1 MECQWRHTTTTR
13 PTRHGLDTS
22 PPLPSPRFI
31 PPLPLSPVTRTYALA
46 TLVLFSAC
54 ASRSPRFPGPLA
66 AVGSPGTVVQGP
78 QALSLPEVP
87 EAPPPVSRRGPPI
100 GTAVASAAD
109 HYLSHR
115 PRGFRDDCSG
125 FVCAAVDRAGL
136 PIEGNTRSLWEWA
149 SEQGITHRKKVAKI
163 GDLVFFDNTY
173 DRNKNGRW
181 DDALSHIAIVI
192 RIGPDGTMTL
202 AHSGT
207 SKGRTTMTMNLH
219 RADDATVNSYLRAK
233 KSHDKK
239 SVRYL
244 SGQLWRGFATLSA
257 DDMELSG

>member
-1 MECQWRHTTTTR
+1 MIRI
-13 PTRHGLDTS
+13 S
-22 PPLPSPRFI
+22 
-31 PPLPLSPVTRTYALA
+31 ALA
-46 TLVLFSAC
+46 IVVFCSAC
-54 ASRSPRFPGPLA
+54 ASRAPRFPGPLA

-78 QALSLPEVP
+78 QELSLPDVD
-87 EAPPPVSRRGPPI
+87 EAPAARVSRRDSRV
-100 GTAVASAAD
+100 GTAIAKAAD

-149 SEQGITHRKKVAKI
+149 SNRGITHHKKVAKL

-192 RIGPDGTMTL
+192 DIDGEGTMTL
-202 AHSGT
+202 AHGGT
-207 SKGRTTMTMNLH
+207 SKGRTTMTMNLF
-219 RADDATVNSYLRAK
+219 RANDAQVNSYLRAK
-233 KSHDKK
+233 KSTDKK
-239 SVRYL
+239 SARYL
-244 SGQLWRGFATLSA
+244 SGQLWRGFATLSKE
-257 DDMELSG
+257 DLELSG